1 MNRNDQTSAR
11 RPDGAALVIAAGLA
25 LFGCVLIWDA
35 ARLPDPTGYSGM
47 GPADAPRLIGFALIG
62 LGIWTA
68 IAGFLGKG
76 TQKPDRQKPVPVLWV
91 VGGLGA
97 QLILIGP
104 LGFSIATGIL
114 FAFTAAAFGYRQL
127 WISLPIGIATATV
140 VYGVFDRLL
149 QLNLPTGL
157 LETLIYGA

>member
-1 MNRNDQTSAR
+1 M
-11 RPDGAALVIAAGLA
+11 
-25 LFGCVLIWDA
+25 
-35 ARLPDPTGYSGM
+35 
-47 GPADAPRLIGFALIG
+47 
-62 LGIWTA
+62 
-68 IAGFLGKG
+68 
-76 TQKPDRQKPVPVLWV
+76 LWV

-114 FAFTAAAFGYRQL
+114 FAFTAAAFGYRKL